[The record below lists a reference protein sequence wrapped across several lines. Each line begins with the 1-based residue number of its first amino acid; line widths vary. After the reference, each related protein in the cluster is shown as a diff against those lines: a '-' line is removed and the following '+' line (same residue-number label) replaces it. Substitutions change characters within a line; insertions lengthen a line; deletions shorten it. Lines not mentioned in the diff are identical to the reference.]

1 MYNAL
6 HFAGQ
11 CELSSKHSRCGLRP
25 HGACRLKRNVFR
37 VWKGEARVQWDLYTL
52 TAQSREED
60 SKDGELWTPQRMGR
74 QVIGHLDPLRE
85 F

>member
-1 MYNAL
+1 M
-6 HFAGQ
+6 
-11 CELSSKHSRCGLRP
+11 
-25 HGACRLKRNVFR
+25 KRNVLHA
-37 VWKGEARVQWDLYTL
+37 WMGEARVQWDLYTL

-60 SKDGELWTPQRMGR
+60 SKGGELWTPQRMGR